1 MKKIIN
7 QPETLVEEM
16 CCGMAAA
23 HPELEVLR
31 KYKIIKKYFWRL
43 LLGYPASGIP
53 EAGC

>member
-23 HPELEVLR
+23 HPELES
-31 KYKIIKKYFWRL
+31 YTKI
-43 LLGYPASGIP
+43 
-53 EAGC
+53 

>member
-31 KYKIIKKYFWRL
+31 KYKIIKTKA
-43 LLGYPASGIP
+43 PIIP
-53 EAGC
+53 SSSTYIAKTKSV